1 MMVSTIRKILA
12 FAGKEKANIW
22 KSTALNFLYA
32 IFNMLQVAA
41 VYFIIIALV
50 GNDRT
55 GIPALTALVL
65 MAVSVFGKAVSNRF
79 SQLQQT
85 HAGYFMVANK
95 RIAIAD
101 KIKRIPMGYFNDRSQ
116 GELSG
121 ILSTVLGDLENSGP
135 VMLVNFTSSIVNSI
149 VFAIFIFIFDWRIG
163 LLALAGYAVYLLL
176 VGKMEKKS
184 REIAPRRQKS
194 EMALVSMVLERIQ
207 GMSVIKSFNLSG
219 RDDSK
224 VEKALNDNRDSNIS
238 LEMLFTPY
246 ITLEEI
252 SLRLFSVIIMTTG
265 CFFAL
270 SGAMTLADALM
281 TIVISFLCFAQ
292 IQTAGSAMQML
303 RIVSSSIDQ
312 AESVDSIPELDEK
325 GQAIQPQTYSIE
337 FRNVSFAYD
346 RKPILKDVSI
356 RIPEKTSLAIVGP
369 SGSGKSTLC
378 SLIARFWD
386 VSSGSI
392 RIGDHDIREYSL
404 PSLMDQISMVF
415 QRVYLFHDT
424 IAANIRFGRPDASM
438 DEIRR
443 AAQKACCADFI
454 EALPDG
460 YDTVIGEGGADLSGG
475 EKQRISIA
483 RAILKDAP
491 IIIFDE
497 ATANVDP
504 ENEDKLQKAME
515 SLSKDKTVIM
525 IAHRLKTI
533 RNADNIIVLDDGV
546 ITEEGNHEALM
557 QENGLY
563 KAFVADREE
572 ASVWKV

>member
-55 GIPALTALVL
+55 GSPALTALVL
-65 MAVSVFGKAVSNRF
+65 MAVSVLGKAATNRF

-252 SLRLFSVIIMTTG
+252 SLRLFSVIIMTAG

-325 GQAIQPQTYSIE
+325 GQAIQPQTHSIE

-392 RIGDHDIREYSL
+392 RIGSHDIREYSL

-504 ENEDKLQKAME
+504 ENEDKLQKVME

-572 ASVWKV
+572 ASGWKV

>member
-55 GIPALTALVL
+55 GSPALTALVL
-65 MAVSVFGKAVSNRF
+65 MAVSVLGKAATNRF

-163 LLALAGYAVYLLL
+163 LLALAGYAVYLLF

-194 EMALVSMVLERIQ
+194 ETALVSMVLERIQ

-252 SLRLFSVIIMTTG
+252 SLRLFSVIIMTAG

-563 KAFVADREE
+563 KAFVEDREE
-572 ASVWKV
+572 ASGWKV

>member
-1 MMVSTIRKILA
+1 M
-12 FAGKEKANIW
+12 
-22 KSTALNFLYA
+22 
-32 IFNMLQVAA
+32 
-41 VYFIIIALV
+41 
-50 GNDRT
+50 
-55 GIPALTALVL
+55 TALVL
-65 MAVSVFGKAVSNRF
+65 MAVSVLGKAATNRF

-163 LLALAGYAVYLLL
+163 IFAIAGYAVYLLF

-252 SLRLFSVIIMTTG
+252 SLRLFSVIIMTAG

-312 AESVDSIPELDEK
+312 AESVDSIPELDEN
-325 GQAIQPQTYSIE
+325 GQAIQPQTHSIE

-392 RIGDHDIREYSL
+392 RIGGHDIREYSL

-460 YDTVIGEGGADLSGG
+460 YDTVIGEGGADISGG

-572 ASVWKV
+572 ASGWKV

>member
-12 FAGKEKANIW
+12 FAGKEKTNIW

-41 VYFIIIALV
+41 VYFIIVALV

-55 GIPALTALVL
+55 GSPALTSLAL
-65 MAVSVFGKAVSNRF
+65 MAVSVLGKAATNRF

-163 LLALAGYAVYLLL
+163 LLALAGYAVYLLF

-252 SLRLFSVIIMTTG
+252 SLRLFSVIIMTAG

-270 SGAMTLADALM
+270 SKAMTLADALM

-325 GQAIQPQTYSIE
+325 GQAIQPQTHSIE
-337 FRNVSFAYD
+337 FRNVSFAYE
-346 RKPILKDVSI
+346 RKPILKDVSFK
-356 RIPEKTSLAIVGP
+356 IPEKTSLAIVGP

-392 RIGDHDIREYSL
+392 RIGGHDIREYSL

-557 QENGLY
+557 QGNGLY

-572 ASVWKV
+572 ASGWKV

>member
-55 GIPALTALVL
+55 GSPALTALAL
-65 MAVSVFGKAVSNRF
+65 MAVSVLGKAATNRF

-163 LLALAGYAVYLLL
+163 LLALAGYAVYLLF

-252 SLRLFSVIIMTTG
+252 SLRLFSVIIMTAG

-312 AESVDSIPELDEK
+312 AESVDSIPELDEN
-325 GQAIQPQTYSIE
+325 GQAIQPQTHSIE

-392 RIGDHDIREYSL
+392 RIGGHDIREYSL

-515 SLSKDKTVIM
+515 SLSKDMTVIM

-557 QENGLY
+557 QGNGLY

-572 ASVWKV
+572 ASGWKV

>member
-55 GIPALTALVL
+55 GSPALTALVL
-65 MAVSVFGKAVSNRF
+65 MVVSVLGKAATNRF

-163 LLALAGYAVYLLL
+163 LLALVGYAVYLLF

-238 LEMLFTPY
+238 LEML
-246 ITLEEI
+246 I
-252 SLRLFSVIIMTTG
+252 
-265 CFFAL
+265 
-270 SGAMTLADALM
+270 
-281 TIVISFLCFAQ
+281 
-292 IQTAGSAMQML
+292 
-303 RIVSSSIDQ
+303 
-312 AESVDSIPELDEK
+312 
-325 GQAIQPQTYSIE
+325 
-337 FRNVSFAYD
+337 
-346 RKPILKDVSI
+346 
-356 RIPEKTSLAIVGP
+356 
-369 SGSGKSTLC
+369 
-378 SLIARFWD
+378 
-386 VSSGSI
+386 
-392 RIGDHDIREYSL
+392 
-404 PSLMDQISMVF
+404 
-415 QRVYLFHDT
+415 
-424 IAANIRFGRPDASM
+424 
-438 DEIRR
+438 
-443 AAQKACCADFI
+443 
-454 EALPDG
+454 
-460 YDTVIGEGGADLSGG
+460 
-475 EKQRISIA
+475 
-483 RAILKDAP
+483 
-491 IIIFDE
+491 
-497 ATANVDP
+497 
-504 ENEDKLQKAME
+504 
-515 SLSKDKTVIM
+515 
-525 IAHRLKTI
+525 
-533 RNADNIIVLDDGV
+533 
-546 ITEEGNHEALM
+546 
-557 QENGLY
+557 
-563 KAFVADREE
+563 
-572 ASVWKV
+572 